1 MSDIRHSLLRRDALS
16 AAKEVLY
23 HLDIYFSS
31 QLQSA
36 PLPIVDKGPVELLE
50 EFVFQVPKER
60 SAQPKRLNSL
70 QELQLLEIMCNY
82 FQEQTKDSVRQII
95 FSSLFS
101 PQGNKADDSRMSLLG
116 KLVSMAVAVCR
127 IPVLECAASWLQRTP
142 VLYCVRLAKALV
154 DDYCCLVPGS
164 IQTLKQI
171 FSASPRFCCQFITSV
186 TALYDLSSDDL
197 IPPMDLLEMI
207 VNWIFEDPRL
217 ILITFLNTPIAAN
230 LPIGFLELTP
240 LVGLIRWCVKA
251 PLAYKRKKKPP
262 LTNGHVSNKVAKDP
276 GVGMDRDS
284 HLLYS
289 KLHLSVLQV
298 LMTLQL
304 HLTEKNLYGRLGLIL
319 FDHMVPLVE
328 EINRLA
334 DELNPLNASQEIE
347 LSLDRLAQALQVA
360 MASGALLCT
369 RDDLRT
375 LCSRLP
381 HNKTLNF
388 WVVCKASFLGLLLG
402 IQPPPAGDL
411 GPSAAAAS
419 RRAPPGLLPPHP
431 HAPAGLWGR
440 AGPPCRP
447 PRPAHS
453 PRAHLHLGRDIPLQ
467 ADPLGW
473 PACAFCT
480 LAGRSLLRRKGWSAP
495 LKRTSGKRQ
504 GSPSPLAESSGCG
517 SFDVTESRCFP
528 PGRILRHPDW
538 MVKGRVQPSAE
549 RLMQA
554 FLKHAD
560 AGSLCSIRISDTQ
573 PVW

>member
-60 SAQPKRLNSL
+60 SAQPK
-70 QELQLLEIMCNY
+70 
-82 FQEQTKDSVRQII
+82 EQTKDSVRQSI

-142 VLYCVRLAKALV
+142 VVYCVRLAKALV

-207 VNWIFEDPRL
+207 VTWIFEDP
-217 ILITFLNTPIAAN
+217 
-230 LPIGFLELTP
+230 
-240 LVGLIRWCVKA
+240 
-251 PLAYKRKKKPP
+251 
-262 LTNGHVSNKVAKDP
+262 
-276 GVGMDRDS
+276 
-284 HLLYS
+284 
-289 KLHLSVLQV
+289 SVLQV

-304 HLTEKNLYGRLGLIL
+304 HLTEKNLYGRLGLVL

-381 HNKTLNF
+381 HNN
-388 WVVCKASFLGLLLG
+388 LLQLV
-402 IQPPPAGDL
+402 IS
-411 GPSAAAAS
+411 GPVQQSPHAAL
-419 RRAPPGLLPPHP
+419 PPGFYPHIHTPPLGYG
-431 HAPAGLWGR
+431 AV
-440 AGPPCRP
+440 
-447 PRPAHS
+447 PAH
-453 PRAHLHLGRDIPLQ
+453 PAAH
-467 ADPLGW
+467 
-473 PACAFCT
+473 PALPTHPGHTFI
-480 LAGRSLLRRKGWSAP
+480 
-495 LKRTSGKRQ
+495 SG
-504 GSPSPLAESSGCG
+504 
-517 SFDVTESRCFP
+517 VTFP
-528 PGRILRHPDW
+528 FRP
-538 MVKGRVQPSAE
+538 
-549 RLMQA
+549 
-554 FLKHAD
+554 
-560 AGSLCSIRISDTQ
+560 IR
-573 PVW
+573 

>member
-1 MSDIRHSLLRRDALS
+1 MSEIRHSLLRRDALS

-23 HLDIYFSS
+23 HLNIYFSS

-36 PLPIVDKGPVELLE
+36 PLPIVDKGSVELLE

-60 SAQPKRLNSL
+60 GAQPKRLNSL
-70 QELQLLEIMCNY
+70 QELQLLEIMCSY
-82 FQEQTKDSVRQII
+82 FQEQSKDSVRQII

-142 VLYCVRLAKALV
+142 VVYCVRLARVLV
-154 DDYCCLVPGS
+154 EDYCCLVPGS
-164 IQTLKQI
+164 VQTLKQI

-197 IPPMDLLEMI
+197 IPPLDLLEMI
-207 VNWIFEDPRL
+207 VSWIFEDPRL

-240 LVGLIRWCVKA
+240 LIGLIRWCVKA
-251 PLAYKRKKKPP
+251 PLAYKRKKPC
-262 LTNGHVSNKVAKDP
+262 LSNGHISHKVAKDS
-276 GVGMDRDS
+276 GASTDRDS

-347 LSLDRLAQALQVA
+347 LALDRLAQALQVA
-360 MASGALLCT
+360 MTSGALLCT

-381 HNKTLNF
+381 HNN
-388 WVVCKASFLGLLLG
+388 LLQLV
-402 IQPPPAGDL
+402 IS
-411 GPSAAAAS
+411 GPVQQSPHTAL
-419 RRAPPGLLPPHP
+419 PPGFYPHIHTPPL
-431 HAPAGLWGR
+431 AYGAV
-440 AGPPCRP
+440 
-447 PRPAHS
+447 PAH
-453 PRAHLHLGRDIPLQ
+453 PAAH
-467 ADPLGW
+467 
-473 PACAFCT
+473 PALPTHPGHTFI
-480 LAGRSLLRRKGWSAP
+480 
-495 LKRTSGKRQ
+495 SG
-504 GSPSPLAESSGCG
+504 
-517 SFDVTESRCFP
+517 VTFP
-528 PGRILRHPDW
+528 FRP
-538 MVKGRVQPSAE
+538 
-549 RLMQA
+549 
-554 FLKHAD
+554 
-560 AGSLCSIRISDTQ
+560 IR
-573 PVW
+573 

>member
-50 EFVFQVPKER
+50 EFVYQ
-60 SAQPKRLNSL
+60 RLNSL

-142 VLYCVRLAKALV
+142 VVYCVRLARALV

-164 IQTLKQI
+164 VQTLKQI

-197 IPPMDLLEMI
+197 IPPLDLLEVI
-207 VNWIFEDPRL
+207 VTWIFEDSRL

-240 LVGLIRWCVKA
+240 LTGLIRWCVKA
-251 PLAYKRKKKPP
+251 PLAYKRKKKPS
-262 LTNGHVSNKVAKDP
+262 LSNGHATTKAAQDS
-276 GVGMDRDS
+276 GGMDRDS

-289 KLHLSVLQV
+289 KLHLSILQV
-298 LMTLQL
+298 LMVLQV

-381 HNKTLNF
+381 HNKCTRSEP
-388 WVVCKASFLGLLLG
+388 VLLG
-402 IQPPPAGDL
+402 TRVCEAAFARPLVCFSPCEEVCPCTNAGH
-411 GPSAAAAS
+411 PSSAS
-419 RRAPPGLLPPHP
+419 SRE
-431 HAPAGLWGR
+431 
-440 AGPPCRP
+440 
-447 PRPAHS
+447 
-453 PRAHLHLGRDIPLQ
+453 
-467 ADPLGW
+467 
-473 PACAFCT
+473 ACAVDSAWRFKG
-480 LAGRSLLRRKGWSAP
+480 ARGDRRHQGR
-495 LKRTSGKRQ
+495 
-504 GSPSPLAESSGCG
+504 
-517 SFDVTESRCFP
+517 
-528 PGRILRHPDW
+528 
-538 MVKGRVQPSAE
+538 E
-549 RLMQA
+549 RL
-554 FLKHAD
+554 FRWGL
-560 AGSLCSIRISDTQ
+560 
-573 PVW
+573 